1 MIWQQ
6 REPNW
11 FHNSPFQNRR
21 NLLYPLIYSFH
32 LAWTSIVE
40 SFVRFGKSHRL
51 ESLSRRPFHMKLQ
64 GYSQVLWVFF
74 PFIFLSFFP
83 FLRVLSSV
91 NVRVEKWLNLKRSVT
106 IREVFKK
113 KSSKEFQRITINSFT
128 HSFKEFWWDWKRIP
142 KNVCRQTPFDTQRM
156 IQESMKNAKRI
167 LKTNKR
173 TFMELIFSK
182 RGDFLGVSLGI
193 VISN

>member
-113 KSSKEFQRITINSFT
+113 KVLKNFKELPSTHSRIHLKSFDETGKEFR
-128 HSFKEFWWDWKRIP
+128 KMCADKRRLIP
-142 KNVCRQTPFDTQRM
+142 KEWYKNPWRMPNVFWKQTNEHLWNWSFPK
-156 IQESMKNAKRI
+156 EE
-167 LKTNKR
+167 
-173 TFMELIFSK
+173 TF
-182 RGDFLGVSLGI
+182 
-193 VISN
+193 